1 MTRFCSYIRGAA
13 ENAKLAESQEGK
25 DEQAACHFRA
35 LACEQLLCAIQ
46 PRRKQRKIRTAPV
59 FYKVELTRGEGA

>member
-1 MTRFCSYIRGAA
+1 MTRFISYIRAAA
-13 ENAKLAESQEGK
+13 ENAKHAESQEGK

-46 PRRKQRKIRTAPV
+46 PKRQQRQIRTAPV
-59 FYKVELTRGEGA
+59 FYKVEFFRGEGA